1 MIRFMKSKFR
11 RGMPQAAVL
20 LAVLLAVLTAGCGNN
35 VAAPEMTDR
44 GNKKNQSDAEVT
56 SAPEK
61 QGTESRS

>member
-1 MIRFMKSKFR
+1 
-11 RGMPQAAVL
+11 MPQAAVL

-35 VAAPEMTDR
+35 AAAPEMTDR

>member
-1 MIRFMKSKFR
+1 
-11 RGMPQAAVL
+11 MPQAAVL

-35 VAAPEMTDR
+35 AAEMTDR